1 MGTFINGFDER
12 TSMDTTENGGLCYRS
27 SGGGALLNFFAIVG
41 GMRKRDEADIVQMY
55 HAARKEDKELADKII
70 LYVSNIRE
78 GGLGERRIGRILLKA
93 LAFLDHYKVERNFQT
108 FVTNSRFDCLYV
120 LEGTPAETAMWQFMK
135 DTLLKDAA
143 AMKDG
148 KPISLAAKWMKS
160 INTSSAESKRLA
172 KKFCTVAGIS
182 ERTYRKTLVAL
193 RKHSNVVE
201 VKMSANEWED
211 INFEAVPSIAMKR
224 YSTAFGKHCPN
235 AFTQYKREL
244 TTGEAKVNAQTLYPY
259 DITYQFMY
267 GGYADKDILEAQWKA
282 LPNYFKD
289 GRNVVCCADVSG
301 SMMGMPMA
309 ASIGLA
315 MYCARYNTGAYNG
328 YYLTFTDIP
337 RFFKLDEFASIESNI
352 KKVMNNVGYNTN
364 LDGALKEIFRVATM
378 ENDAPEALLIVS
390 DIEIDRFMSNNPHWE
405 DIVQK
410 WVRKYREVGLE
421 CPKII
426 FWNVEARQNTYL
438 SKATNPYV
446 GFVSGCSAG
455 TFANLSQLIDLTS
468 YEAMKAILD
477 QYEFI

>member
-12 TSMDTTENGGLCYRS
+12 TSMDTTENDGLCYRS
-27 SGGGALLNFFAIVG
+27 SGGGALLDFFAIVG
-41 GMRKRDEADIVQMY
+41 GMRKRNEADIVQMY
-55 HAARKEDKELADKII
+55 HAAREEDKELADKII

-93 LAFLDHYKVERNFQT
+93 LAFLDRYKVERNFQT
-108 FVTNSRFDCLYV
+108 FVTNSRFDCLYA

-143 AMKDG
+143 AMKAG

-172 KKFCTVAGIS
+172 RKFCTVAGIS
-182 ERTYRKTLVAL
+182 ERTYRKTLAAL
-193 RKHSNVVE
+193 RKYSNVVE

-224 YSTAFGKHCPN
+224 YSTAFGEHCPN

-267 GGYADKDILEAQWKA
+267 GGNADKDILEAQWKA
-282 LPNYFKD
+282 LPNYFKE
-289 GRNVVCCADVSG
+289 GRNVVCCADVSS

-352 KKVMNNVGYNTN
+352 KKVMRKVGYNTN

-390 DIEIDRFMSNNPHWE
+390 DSEIDQFMSNNPYWE

>member
-12 TSMDTTENGGLCYRS
+12 TSMDTTENDGLCYRS
-27 SGGGALLNFFAIVG
+27 SGGGALLDFFAIVG

-93 LAFLDHYKVERNFQT
+93 LVFLDRYKVERNFQT
-108 FVTNSRFDCLYV
+108 FVTNSRFDCLYA

-135 DTLLKDAA
+135 DTLLKDVA
-143 AMKDG
+143 AMKAG

-172 KKFCTVAGIS
+172 RKFCTVAGIS
-182 ERTYRKTLVAL
+182 ERTYRKTLAAL
-193 RKHSNVVE
+193 RKYSNVVE

-259 DITYQFMY
+259 DIIYQFMY
-267 GGYADKDILEAQWKA
+267 GGNADRDILEAQWKA
-282 LPNYFKD
+282 LPNYFKE

-301 SMMGMPMA
+301 SMSGMPMA

-352 KKVMNNVGYNTN
+352 KKVIRKVGYNTN
-364 LDGALKEIFRVATM
+364 LDGALKEIFRVAAW

-390 DIEIDRFMSNNPHWE
+390 DSEIDYFMSRNPYWE

-455 TFANLSQLIDLTS
+455 TFANLSELIDNS
-468 YEAMKAILD
+468 AYDAMVKILS
-477 QYEFI
+477 QYEFV

>member
-1 MGTFINGFDER
+1 MSFVDGFNAM
-12 TSMDTTENGGLCYRS
+12 TNMKTTENGAVAYSKLDS
-27 SGGGALLNFFAIVG
+27 DVLSFFSVVG

-55 HAARKEDKELADKII
+55 HAARAEDKELVDKII

-93 LAFLDHYKVERNFQT
+93 LAFLDRYKVERNFQT
-108 FVTNSRFDCLYV
+108 FVTNSRFDCLYA

-160 INTSSAESKRLA
+160 INTSSVESKRLA
-172 KKFCTVAGIS
+172 RKFCTVAGIS
-182 ERTYRKTLVAL
+182 ERTYRKTLAAL
-193 RKHSNVVE
+193 RKYSNVVE

-267 GGYADKDILEAQWKA
+267 GGNADKDILEAQWKA
-282 LPNYFKD
+282 LPNYFKE

-337 RFFKLDEFASIESNI
+337 RFFKLDEFASIKSNI
-352 KKVMNNVGYNTN
+352 KKVMRNTGYNTEM
-364 LDGALKEIFRVATM
+364 DKMFKAIYEMAVR
-378 ENDAPEALLIVS
+378 ENDAPDALIIVS
-390 DIEIDRFMSNNPHWE
+390 DMEIDRFMRANACD
-405 DIVQK
+405 DIITK
-410 WVRKYREVGLE
+410 WVNKFRDAGLE
-421 CPKII
+421 CPKLIL
-426 FWNVEARQNTYL
+426 WNAVSRQNTYL
-438 SKATNPYV
+438 ARSNNPYV
-446 GFVSGCSAG
+446 AFVSGCSAS
-455 TFANLSQLIDLTS
+455 TFGNLSQLIDLTP
-468 YEAMKAILD
+468 YDAMKAILD

>member
-1 MGTFINGFDER
+1 MER
-12 TSMDTTENGGLCYRS
+12 VS
-27 SGGGALLNFFAIVG
+27 LLG
-41 GMRKRDEADIVQMY
+41 KW
-55 HAARKEDKELADKII
+55 
-70 LYVSNIRE
+70 
-78 GGLGERRIGRILLKA
+78 LKS
-93 LAFLDHYKVERNFQT
+93 V
-108 FVTNSRFDCLYV
+108 
-120 LEGTPAETAMWQFMK
+120 
-135 DTLLKDAA
+135 
-143 AMKDG
+143 
-148 KPISLAAKWMKS
+148 
-160 INTSSAESKRLA
+160 NTSSKESRMLA
-172 KKFCTVAGIS
+172 KKFCVANGLS
-182 ERTYRKTLVAL
+182 ERTYRKALSML
-193 RKHSNVVE
+193 RKYLNVVE

-244 TTGEAKVNAQTLYPY
+244 TTGEAKINAQTLYPY
-259 DITYQFMY
+259 DIIYQFMY
-267 GGYADKDILEAQWKA
+267 GGNADKDILEAQWKA
-282 LPNYFKD
+282 LPNYFKE

-328 YYLTFTDIP
+328 YYLTFTNIP

-352 KKVMNNVGYNTN
+352 KKVMRNTGLNTN

-390 DIEIDRFMSNNPHWE
+390 DSEIDYFMSGNPYWE

-426 FWNVEARQNTYL
+426 FWNCSARQNTYL
-438 SKATNPYV
+438 ARHNNPYV
-446 GFVSGCSAG
+446 GFVSGVSAG
-455 TFANLSQLIDLTS
+455 TFANLSQLIDLS
-468 YEAMKAILD
+468 PYEAMVKILS
-477 QYEFI
+477 QYEFV

>member
-1 MGTFINGFDER
+1 M
-12 TSMDTTENGGLCYRS
+12 
-27 SGGGALLNFFAIVG
+27 
-41 GMRKRDEADIVQMY
+41 
-55 HAARKEDKELADKII
+55 
-70 LYVSNIRE
+70 
-78 GGLGERRIGRILLKA
+78 
-93 LAFLDHYKVERNFQT
+93 
-108 FVTNSRFDCLYV
+108 
-120 LEGTPAETAMWQFMK
+120 
-135 DTLLKDAA
+135 
-143 AMKDG
+143 
-148 KPISLAAKWMKS
+148 
-160 INTSSAESKRLA
+160 LA
-172 KKFCTVAGIS
+172 KKFCVANGLS
-182 ERTYRKTLVAL
+182 ERTYRKALSML
-193 RKHSNVVE
+193 RKYLNVVE

-259 DITYQFMY
+259 DIIYQFMY
-267 GGYADKDILEAQWKA
+267 GGNADKDILEAQWKA
-282 LPNYFKD
+282 LPNYFKE

-328 YYLTFTDIP
+328 YYLTFTNIP

-352 KKVMNNVGYNTN
+352 KKVMRNTGLNTN

-390 DIEIDRFMSNNPHWE
+390 DSEIDYFMSGNPYWE

-426 FWNVEARQNTYL
+426 FWNCSARQNTYL
-438 SKATNPYV
+438 ARHNNPYV
-446 GFVSGCSAG
+446 GFVSGVSAG
-455 TFANLSQLIDLTS
+455 TFANLSQLIDLS
-468 YEAMKAILD
+468 PYEAMVKILS
-477 QYEFI
+477 QYEFV

>member
-1 MGTFINGFDER
+1 MSFVNG
-12 TSMDTTENGGLCYRS
+12 MDMMASVKSTENGAFSYNT
-27 SGGGALLNFFAIVG
+27 SGGGALLDFFAVVG

-55 HAARKEDKELADKII
+55 HAARKEDKELADKIV
-70 LYVSNIRE
+70 LYARDVR
-78 GGLGERRIGRILLKA
+78 GAGLGERRIGKILLKA
-93 LAFLDHYKVERNFQT
+93 LAYIDHAKVERNFQT
-108 FVTNSRFDCLYV
+108 FVMNGRFDDIYA

-172 KKFCTVAGIS
+172 RKFCTVAGIS
-182 ERTYRKTLVAL
+182 ERTYRKTLAAL
-193 RKHSNVVE
+193 RKYSNVVE
-201 VKMSANEWED
+201 VKMSANEWET

-267 GGYADKDILEAQWKA
+267 GGNADRDILEAQWKA
-282 LPNYFKD
+282 LPNYFKE

-301 SMMGMPMA
+301 SMVGMPMA

-328 YYLTFTDIP
+328 YYLTFTDVP
-337 RFFKLDEFASIESNI
+337 RFFKLDESASIESNI
-352 KKVMNNVGYNTN
+352 RKVMRNVGYNTEM
-364 LDGALKEIFRVATM
+364 DKMFEAIYEMAVR
-378 ENDAPEALLIVS
+378 ENDAPDALVIVS
-390 DIEIDRFMSNNPHWE
+390 DMEIDRFMRANACD
-405 DIVQK
+405 DIITK
-410 WVRKYREVGLE
+410 WVNKFRNAGLE
-421 CPKII
+421 CPKMIL
-426 FWNVEARQNTYL
+426 WNAESRQNTYL
-438 SKATNPYV
+438 ARSNNPYV
-446 GFVSGCSAG
+446 AFVSGCSAS
-455 TFANLSQLIDLTS
+455 TFGNLTELIS
-468 YEAMKAILD
+468 MSAYEAMVAILN
-477 QYEFI
+477 QYEFV

>member
-1 MGTFINGFDER
+1 MFTDGMSRMTDVK
-12 TSMDTTENGGLCYRS
+12 TTENGGYAYS
-27 SGGGALLNFFAIVG
+27 STGGGALLDFFSVVG
-41 GMRKRDEADIVQMY
+41 GMRKRDEKDILDMY
-55 HAARKEDKELADKII
+55 HAARAEDKELADKII
-70 LYVSNIRE
+70 LYVSNIRD

-93 LAFLDHYKVERNFQT
+93 LAFLDRHKVERNFQT
-108 FVTNSRFDCLYV
+108 FVNNSRFDCLYA
-120 LEGTPAETAMWQFMK
+120 LEGTPVETAMWQFMK
-135 DTLLKDAA
+135 DTLLKDAE
-143 AMKDG
+143 AMKAG

-172 KKFCTVAGIS
+172 RKFCTVAGIS
-182 ERTYRKTLVAL
+182 ERTYRKTLAAL
-193 RKHSNVVE
+193 RKYSNVVE
-201 VKMSANEWED
+201 VKMSANEWET

-244 TTGEAKVNAQTLYPY
+244 TAGEAKINAQTLYPY

-267 GGYADKDILEAQWKA
+267 GGNADRDILEAQWKA
-282 LPNYFKD
+282 LPNYFKE

-301 SMMGMPMA
+301 SMIGMPMA

-328 YYLTFTDIP
+328 YYLTFTDVP
-337 RFFKLDEFASIESNI
+337 RFFKLDESASIENNI
-352 KKVMNNVGYNTN
+352 RKVMQNVGYNTN
-364 LDGALKEIFRVATM
+364 LDGALQEIFRVATM

-390 DIEIDRFMSNNPHWE
+390 DSEIDYFMSNNPRWE

-426 FWNVEARQNTYL
+426 FWNCESRQNTYL
-438 SKATNPYV
+438 ARHNNPYV
-446 GFVSGCSAG
+446 GFVSGVSAG
-455 TFANLSQLIDLTS
+455 TFANLSQLIDLS
-468 YEAMKAILD
+468 PYEAMKAILD

>member
-1 MGTFINGFDER
+1 MSFVDGFNAM
-12 TSMDTTENGGLCYRS
+12 TNMKTTENGAVAYSKLDS
-27 SGGGALLNFFAIVG
+27 DVLSFFSVVG

-55 HAARKEDKELADKII
+55 HAARAEDKELVDKII

-93 LAFLDHYKVERNFQT
+93 LAFLDRYKVERNFQT
-108 FVTNSRFDCLYV
+108 FVTNSRFDCLYA

-160 INTSSAESKRLA
+160 INTSSVESKRLA
-172 KKFCTVAGIS
+172 RKFCTVAGIS
-182 ERTYRKTLVAL
+182 ERTYRKTLAAL
-193 RKHSNVVE
+193 RKYSNVVE

-267 GGYADKDILEAQWKA
+267 GGNADKDILEAQWKA
-282 LPNYFKD
+282 LPNYFKE

-337 RFFKLDEFASIESNI
+337 RFFKLDEFASIKSNI
-352 KKVMNNVGYNTN
+352 KKVMRNTGYNTEM
-364 LDGALKEIFRVATM
+364 DKMFKAIYEMAVR
-378 ENDAPEALLIVS
+378 ENDAPDALIIVS
-390 DIEIDRFMSNNPHWE
+390 DMEIDRFMRANACD
-405 DIVQK
+405 DIVTK
-410 WVRKYREVGLE
+410 WVNKFRDAGLE
-421 CPKII
+421 CPKLIL
-426 FWNVEARQNTYL
+426 WNAVSRQNTYL
-438 SKATNPYV
+438 ARSNNPYV
-446 GFVSGCSAG
+446 AFVSGCSAS
-455 TFANLSQLIDLTS
+455 TFGNLSQLIDLTP
-468 YEAMKAILD
+468 YDAMKAILD

>member
-1 MGTFINGFDER
+1 MSFVNGMDMM
-12 TSMDTTENGGLCYRS
+12 TSVKSTENGAIAYNT
-27 SGGGALLNFFAIVG
+27 SGGGALLDFFAVVG

-55 HAARKEDKELADKII
+55 HAARKEDKELADKIV
-70 LYVSNIRE
+70 LYARDVR
-78 GGLGERRIGRILLKA
+78 GAGLGERRIGKILLKA
-93 LAFLDHYKVERNFQT
+93 LAYIDHAKVERNFQT
-108 FVTNSRFDCLYV
+108 FVMNGRFDDLYA

-143 AMKDG
+143 AMKAG

-172 KKFCTVAGIS
+172 RKFCTVAGIS
-182 ERTYRKTLVAL
+182 ERTYRKILAAL
-193 RKHSNVVE
+193 RKYSNVVE
-201 VKMSANEWED
+201 VKMSANEWEA

-235 AFTQYKREL
+235 AFAQYKREL
-244 TTGEAKVNAQTLYPY
+244 TAGEAKVNAQTLYPY

-267 GGYADKDILEAQWKA
+267 GGNADRDILEAQWKA
-282 LPNYFKD
+282 LPNYFKE

-301 SMMGMPMA
+301 SMIGMPMA
-309 ASIGLA
+309 ASVGLA

-328 YYLTFTDIP
+328 YYLTFTDVP
-337 RFFKLDEFASIESNI
+337 RFFKLDESASIESNI
-352 KKVMNNVGYNTN
+352 RKVMQNVGYNTN
-364 LDGALKEIFRVATM
+364 LDGALKEIFRVATT

-390 DIEIDRFMSNNPHWE
+390 DNEIDYFMSNNPRWE

-446 GFVSGCSAG
+446 GFVSGFSAG
-455 TFANLSQLIDLTS
+455 TFANLSELIDNS
-468 YEAMKAILD
+468 PYDAMVKILS
-477 QYEFI
+477 QYEFV